1 MKQYVFFFLI
11 ISIVMLS
18 VIIIGFIFIITI
30 LVFFMIR
37 QEQKFKRILKK
48 SSKDKDKID
57 IKNDKKLKES
67 DKI

>member
-1 MKQYVFFFLI
+1 
-11 ISIVMLS
+11 MLS